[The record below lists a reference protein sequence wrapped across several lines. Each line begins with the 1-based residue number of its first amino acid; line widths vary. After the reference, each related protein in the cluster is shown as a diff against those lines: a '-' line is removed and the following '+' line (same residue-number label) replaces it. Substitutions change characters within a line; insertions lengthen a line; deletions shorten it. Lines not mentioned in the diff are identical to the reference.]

1 MNIDKTLNQ
10 QLENARQRLYDLYNQ
25 YGFEHASVL
34 EQSMLLDELI
44 NQHNRIFQPS
54 LCKTNSSNE

>member
-1 MNIDKTLNQ
+1 MKTDETLNQ
-10 QLENARQRLYDLYNQ
+10 QLENARQRLHDLYDQ
-25 YGFEHASVL
+25 YGFGHSSVL

-54 LCKTNSSNE
+54 LCKNNFPSE